1 MAAKPVRNFVI
12 DSRRGFDTAS
22 VKETMT
28 DIFQKIAEQ
37 KIREAQE
44 RGDFDDLP
52 GKGRPLDLD
61 DWERVPEELRL
72 AYKVLKNAGFTPPEL
87 EIKKEIAQIEDLLAA
102 ATDEQQKYL
111 QIKKLNYL
119 MTKLSLMRPGLV
131 RLDQD
136 PTYAARIVDRITVH
150 PKPSK

>member
-1 MAAKPVRNFVI
+1 MAVSDHDFPIGSQGAFHTVAVQEI
-12 DSRRGFDTAS
+12 
-22 VKETMT
+22 ET

-52 GKGRPLDLD
+52 GKGKPLDLE

-87 EIKKEIAQIEDLLAA
+87 TIKKEIAQIEDLLAT

-119 MTKLSLMRPGLV
+119 ITKLSLMRPGLV

-136 PTYAARIVDRITVH
+136 PTYVGKIVDRITVH